1 MKLKNIIL
9 WLVCLV
15 MIGGIVDAKLKNGA
29 IVIPKTSV
37 APVIDGKKDA
47 IWDVVDA
54 TWMNYAAA
62 GKPADW
68 TDVSGWCK
76 LMYDDTK
83 IYGLFYVQ
91 DNVVDTISSI
101 DWQMDGVEFYI
112 DANNTHVASA
122 QLNAPKF
129 QFNLRPRQSIDSVTK
144 AIGHALKYKW
154 LLDTAS
160 INNGGPTGYF
170 VEFSYRLDSLGF
182 TLPVAANKKVS
193 LQLQIDDNDNDG
205 GGRTHVLNWH
215 ASPSNLDYLQTLE
228 WGDAIFSPDVIG
240 NQYVFLKTSKAPVID
255 GSLDAIWNDANQLTT
270 NYVQSQNGA
279 DPQDQSWRF
288 YGLYDD
294 KNIYGYFTVYDNV
307 VDTISSI
314 DWQMDGVEFYID
326 ANNTHTSTSQL
337 TAPKFQFNLRPRQS
351 IDSVTKAIGH
361 GLQYKWKLLPNVP
374 NDSVFSSMSGWSIE
388 FKFSLDSLGF
398 TTPAVLGKQFS
409 FQVQTDDN
417 DNDGSGRIH
426 TSNFWYSPL
435 NQDYLQTLT
444 WGDAKFGSAITT
456 AVTTKNP
463 TVATEYRLEQNYPN
477 PFNPSTKF
485 DYSIAKSG
493 FVRLTVYNLL
503 GKEVASVVN
512 EMKSAGSYTA
522 QFDASDLSSGV
533 YFYKLQSGNTMLVKK
548 MMLLK

>member
-1 MKLKNIIL
+1 MKLKNILL
-9 WLVCLV
+9 WVVCVL
-15 MIGGIVDAKLKNGA
+15 MLAGSADAKLKNGA
-29 IVIPKTSV
+29 IVINKTTV
-37 APVIDGKKDA
+37 APVIDGKADA

-54 TWMNYAAA
+54 TWMNYAAS

-68 TDVSGWCK
+68 MDCSGWCK

-122 QLNAPKF
+122 QLAAPKF
-129 QFNLRPRQSIDSVTK
+129 QFNLRPRQPIDSVTK
-144 AIGHALKYKW
+144 AINHGLKYKW

-160 INNGGPTGYF
+160 INNGGPSGYY

-182 TLPVAANKKVS
+182 TLPVPAGKKVS

-205 GGRTHVLNWH
+205 NGRIHVLNWN

-228 WGDAIFSPDVIG
+228 WGNAIFSGETFGP
-240 NQYVFLKTSKAPVID
+240 QYVFLKTTKAPVID
-255 GSLDAIWNDANQLTT
+255 GNLDAIWNEANQLTM
-270 NYVQSQNGA
+270 NYVQPQNGM

-314 DWQMDGVEFYID
+314 DWQMDGTEFYID
-326 ANNTHTSTSQL
+326 VNNTHTSTAQL
-337 TAPKFQFNLRPRQS
+337 SAPKFQFNLRPCQK
-351 IDSVTKAIGH
+351 IDSVMKAIGH
-361 GLQYKWKLLPNVP
+361 GLQYKWKLLPNKA
-374 NDSVFSSMSGWSIE
+374 NDSVFSSMTGWAME

-398 TTPAVLGKQFS
+398 TTPAQAGKQFS

-444 WGDAKFGSAITT
+444 WGDAKLGPTITT
-456 AVTTKNP
+456 AVSRNTSSVVTD
-463 TVATEYRLEQNYPN
+463 YRLEQNYPN
-477 PFNPSTKF
+477 PFNPSTSF
-485 DYSIAKSG
+485 SYAIAKAG
-493 FVRLTVYNLL
+493 MVKLTVYNLL
-503 GKEVASVVN
+503 GAEVATVVN
-512 EMKSAGSYTA
+512 EVQQAGTYTERFNA
-522 QFDASDLSSGV
+522 GNLSSGV
-533 YFYKLQSGNTMLVKK
+533 YFYKLQAGDALLVKK

>member
-1 MKLKNIIL
+1 MKLKNILL
-9 WLVCLV
+9 WAVCLV
-15 MIGGIVDAKLKNGA
+15 MIGGSVDAKLKNGA
-29 IVIPKTSV
+29 IVIPKTSI
-37 APVIDGKKDA
+37 APVIDGKNEA

-54 TWMNYAAA
+54 TWMNYAAS

-112 DANNTHVASA
+112 DVNNTHVASA

-129 QFNLRPRQSIDSVTK
+129 QFNLRPRQSVDSVTR
-144 AIGHALKYKW
+144 AIGHALKYNW
-154 LLDTAS
+154 QLDTAS

-182 TLPVAANKKVS
+182 TVPVAANKIVS

-228 WGDAIFSPDVIG
+228 WGEAIFSPDVIG

-255 GSLDAIWNDANQLTT
+255 GTMDAIWNDANQLTT
-270 NYVQSQNGA
+270 NYLQSQNGA

-294 KNIYGYFTVYDNV
+294 KNIYGFFTVYDNV

-326 ANNTHTSTSQL
+326 VNNTHTSTSQL
-337 TAPKFQFNLRPRQS
+337 TAPKFQFNLRPCQS
-351 IDSVTKAIGH
+351 IDSVTRAIAH
-361 GLQYKWKLLPNVP
+361 GLQYKWKLLPNVA
-374 NDSVFSSMSGWSIE
+374 NDSVFSSMTGWTME

-398 TTPAVLGKQFS
+398 ATPAALGKQFS

-444 WGDAKFGSAITT
+444 WGDAKLGPAIVT
-456 AVTTKNP
+456 AVAPKNP
-463 TVATEYRLEQNYPN
+463 SVPSEYRLSQNYPN

-512 EMKSAGSYTA
+512 EMKAAGSYSA
-522 QFDASDLSSGV
+522 HFDASNLPSGV
-533 YFYKLQSGNTMLVKK
+533 YFYKLQSGNTMIAKK